1 MQQNW
6 DIAAATSLYN
16 VDRWGG
22 GYFGINDKGNVQVFS
37 TLDEKTPVEIMAA
50 VAEAQEQGL
59 TLPMVLRFHD
69 LLRHRVETIN
79 RAFASAIEEFKYR
92 ACTAAC
98 SRSR

>member
-22 GYFGINDKGNVQVFS
+22 GYFGINDKGNVQVFP

-50 VAEAQEQGL
+50 VAEAQEQG
-59 TLPMVLRFHD
+59 
-69 LLRHRVETIN
+69 
-79 RAFASAIEEFKYR
+79 
-92 ACTAAC
+92 
-98 SRSR
+98 